1 MDHRQERMNNLIIK
15 TFYEC
20 LEEEDFSQV
29 TVGKIAEKAL
39 INRSSFYR
47 YYTDKYALRDA
58 VVDAIVQ
65 DFAEHMEVD
74 FLHMDVKKKEHTRSL
89 EDGLARLWEQK
100 WKLEILWNQR
110 LLGRNVFEEMMDAG
124 AKKVELEI
132 HNHPTIS
139 EGKKRYADWYARLL
153 VNNYLVTVRWWFNNS
168 DNVSVGQVTHMMKQH
183 MLFGTIPTLKSAT
196 KDSFAKSD

>member
-1 MDHRQERMNNLIIK
+1 MSGRRRFFTGNGRKDRRESLDQ
-15 TFYEC
+15 
-20 LEEEDFSQV
+20 QV
-29 TVGKIAEKAL
+29 L
-39 INRSSFYR
+39 FYR

-89 EDGLARLWEQK
+89 EAGLARLWEQK

-124 AKKVELEI
+124 AKKVEMEI
-132 HNHPTIS
+132 RNHPTIS
-139 EGKKRYADWYARLL
+139 EEKKRYADWYARLL

-168 DNVSVGQVTHMMKQH
+168 DNVSAGQVTHMMKQH